1 MPPGIS
7 LVLGLVPLCLL
18 CPPLS
23 PLSPFVSFDSFVLES
38 FAGDPRFI
46 GNLRFI
52 DGSRG
57 LLLVAVACQS
67 RGLLLVAVGC

>member
-1 MPPGIS
+1 MLPGIS

-23 PLSPFVSFDSFVLES
+23 PLSPFVSFVLGS

-46 GNLRFI
+46 GNLWFI
-52 DGSRG
+52 GWDCGLRGGG
-57 LLLVAVACQS
+57 LLVTWLALGGG
-67 RGLLLVAVGC
+67 GLLVM